1 MARSPKPKPAAESVT
16 PAEGLH
22 RRPARA
28 VGRTSRILSAS
39 QLATMLDVNRGT
51 ITRWINDGMPT
62 AKEPVRDGEAYE
74 IDVAEAVRWLQKR
87 AMAEAVKDGPEAT
100 GSLSTYT
107 PKDGGETYE
116 EARTRKERALAN
128 AAESDAEIKAV
139 AAAERKRSVAP
150 VSLML
155 DRLQQENTKLGTA
168 LSGIG
173 RDVEARLQ
181 KATPERIGKA
191 VDGAIQAALASH
203 RGVDYM
209 AVVSETDE
217 PDEEADGGDDLPP
230 GADPEVGA

>member
-1 MARSPKPKPAAESVT
+1 MAKPARTKPAAEPVT

-22 RRPARA
+22 RKPPKT
-28 VGRTSRILSAS
+28 VGRTARVFSAS
-39 QLATMLDVNRGT
+39 AIATMLDVNRGT

-74 IDVAEAVRWLQKR
+74 IDIAEAVRWLQKR
-87 AMAEAVKDGPEAT
+87 AMADAVADGKE
-100 GSLSTYT
+100 STAGLAGYT

-116 EARTRKERALAN
+116 EARTRKERANAN
-128 AAESDAEIKAV
+128 SAESDAEIKAV

-155 DRLQQENTKLGTA
+155 DRIQQENVKLGTA

-173 RDVEARLQ
+173 RDVEARLL
-181 KATPERIGKA
+181 KAEPERIGKA
-191 VDGAIQAALASH
+191 VDAAIQKALSNH
-203 RGVDYM
+203 RGFDY
-209 AVVSETDE
+209 ASVVTGAEVAEGDE
-217 PDEEADGGDDLPP
+217 DEGDLPP